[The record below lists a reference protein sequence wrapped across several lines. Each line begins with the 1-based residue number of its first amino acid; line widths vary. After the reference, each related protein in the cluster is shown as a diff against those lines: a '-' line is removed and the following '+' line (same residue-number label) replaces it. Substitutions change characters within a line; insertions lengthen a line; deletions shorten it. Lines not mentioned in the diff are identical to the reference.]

1 MRRGA
6 SIKAALGAA
15 AAAALLGALPGAAG
29 ASVGNFAMAV
39 QPNGKIVVAGGSGR
53 VGGEASGPE
62 YGAVVRY
69 RRDGSLDR
77 GFGGGDGVALLQQ
90 LKPLTAVALQPD
102 GKILVTAP
110 LGGEGGLARLLPN
123 GSLDPGFGS
132 GGILAAGAGTS
143 WFPTS
148 VAAGGDGS
156 IFVGGMTGYPEEAAE
171 HWYGRLYRIAPDG
184 RSGEWVGSMTTGD
197 GRPGEPKTFL
207 NDFVIGDDGK
217 IVGAGSSAPRQPGA
231 KSQVALARLIPG
243 TTTAGYPSG
252 PDPSFGA
259 GAGLVTPSFFPDSTA
274 PEAANALGIDKGR
287 LLVAGEAGGNF
298 LLARYSADGVLDERF
313 GRRGLAF
320 HGAHGPTSSEAN
332 AVVALRQG
340 GSVVAGSRPYACG
353 FSEGCQGLLL
363 ARYKASGKLETR
375 FRARG
380 YVRPRIPPAG
390 SFNREVAYDVAS
402 LSKGKVL
409 VGGVASGPSMTVF
422 FLRRYLADGRTD
434 RAFGQGGRV
443 TTLPLV
449 RGTAPPGSG
458 R

>member
-6 SIKAALGAA
+6 SIKAALGALA
-15 AAAALLGALPGAAG
+15 TAALLGALAGGAS
-29 ASVGNFAMAV
+29 ASVGNFGMAV

-62 YGAVVRY
+62 FGAVVRY
-69 RRDGSLDR
+69 KRDGSLDR
-77 GFGGGDGVALLQQ
+77 SFGGGDGIALLQQ
-90 LKPLTAVALQPD
+90 LKPLTAVALQAD

-123 GSLDPGFGS
+123 GSLDPGFGT
-132 GGILAAGAGTS
+132 GGILYAGAS
-143 WFPTS
+143 SAYFPTS
-148 VAAGGDGS
+148 VAVGGDGT
-156 IFVGGMTGYPEEAAE
+156 IFVGGMTGYPEDPGE
-171 HWYGRLYRIAPDG
+171 HWYGRLYRITPDG
-184 RSGEWVGSMTTGD
+184 RNGEWVGSMTSGD

-207 NDFVIGDDGK
+207 NDFAIGDDGK
-217 IVGAGSSAPRQPGA
+217 IVGVGSSAPRQPGA

-243 TTTAGYPSG
+243 ASTTSFPAG
-252 PDPSFGA
+252 PDPSFGG
-259 GAGLVTPSFFPDSTA
+259 GAGLVTPSFFPESGA
-274 PEAANALGIDKGR
+274 PEAASSLSLDKGR

-313 GRRGLAF
+313 GRRGVAF
-320 HGAHGPTSSEAN
+320 HGAHGPASSKAN
-332 AVVALRQG
+332 AVVALRHG
-340 GSVVAGSRPYACG
+340 GSVVAGSRAYACE
-353 FSEGCQGLLL
+353 FSGGCEGPMLVRFKGT
-363 ARYKASGKLETR
+363 GKLETR

-390 SFNREVAYDVAS
+390 SFSREVAYDVTG
-402 LSKGKVL
+402 LSRGRIL
-409 VGGVASGPSMTVF
+409 VGGIASGPSMTVF
-422 FLRRYLADGRTD
+422 FLRRYLADGKTD